1 MTGYWQS
8 VSASSHGSWEL
19 NPLWRPDTSFPIRA
33 GWIKAVLNGHA
44 QVGSGLDIDVPV
56 LMLLSTRTLIQAD
69 WSPEMMEVDAVI
81 DVNEIARPGI
91 RIGRR
96 VMVNRYAGALH
107 DVILS
112 AEPVRRLVY
121 ADLASWLRAYTET
134 E

>member
-1 MTGYWQS
+1 MAPRH
-8 VSASSHGSWEL
+8 VL
-19 NPLWRPDTSFPIRA
+19 PDP
-33 GWIKAVLNGHA
+33 A
-44 QVGSGLDIDVPV
+44 QVGRGLDIDVPV